1 MKNFCLRIAAFLLLQ
16 ASIFFAF
23 VWDGNLSRETG
34 YLAATIDKHRRLD
47 QTRPPRIILIGSS
60 SFAFGV
66 RSDRLEKESGR
77 TVVNMGLDSSLG
89 VDFILEEVKR
99 TLRKG

>member
-1 MKNFCLRIAAFLLLQ
+1 MKKFCLRVVAFLLLQ
-16 ASIFFAF
+16 AFLFFAF

-34 YLAATIDKHRRLD
+34 YLAATLDKHKRLE

-66 RSDRLEKESGR
+66 RSDRLERESGR

-89 VDFILEEVKR
+89 VDFILKR
-99 TLRKG
+99 